1 MGPEGA
7 KRRQFGVVG
16 DGAKDSFD
24 GSTPTEDGAE
34 YAVAGV
40 ALGPGIHL
48 GSILLVFEDNG
59 EEFGPG

>member
-1 MGPEGA
+1 MGAEGS
-7 KRRQFGVVG
+7 KGRQVAVVG

-34 YAVAGV
+34 YSVPGP